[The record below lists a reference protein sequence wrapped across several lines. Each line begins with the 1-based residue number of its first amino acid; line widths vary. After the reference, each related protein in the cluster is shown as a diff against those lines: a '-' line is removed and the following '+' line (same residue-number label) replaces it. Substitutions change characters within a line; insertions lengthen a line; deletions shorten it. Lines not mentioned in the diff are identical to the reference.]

1 LSEPEYVDLLPPHLV
16 PSGEVF
22 RQALESAAYQRCRA
36 LNLASKAWQTN
47 VCAADE
53 LDAALS
59 SVAFRPTTIAV
70 ETAPRGDVIHDAF
83 FHCRRVDGNRAEIFL
98 RMVLWSNYLL
108 LREVHDA
115 PGVLPVHKLELMDR
129 AFSVLLSRLLGV
141 DPGSSERVAAW
152 RTDGDAIVPIRRW
165 KRGHAVFF
173 ALTQGLI
180 LAFSDL
186 RDAIADDDV
195 AGRDA
200 AVALVV
206 ALLRGSG
213 ASMEFTGSIAVED
226 FLSIIRPSMGPP
238 ALDESL
244 SGLLST
250 DHRIF
255 IGLVREMKPLLD
267 ELARRSPAAHELIAQ
282 SVRDVYDAH
291 RFVCERLVA
300 GEPSLMTV
308 AARQSTPGGEQIEKF
323 KRLRLKTFETAA
335 R

>member
-1 LSEPEYVDLLPPHLV
+1 
-16 PSGEVF
+16 
-22 RQALESAAYQRCRA
+22 
-36 LNLASKAWQTN
+36 
-47 VCAADE
+47 
-53 LDAALS
+53 
-59 SVAFRPTTIAV
+59 
-70 ETAPRGDVIHDAF
+70 
-83 FHCRRVDGNRAEIFL
+83 
-98 RMVLWSNYLL
+98 MVLWSNYLL

-255 IGLVREMKPLLD
+255 IALVREMKPLLD